1 MIFNFLSIFLKKKGK
16 NMQLTL
22 TPEIENILKIQ
33 ALNFG
38 ITPEMLVLDILAERF
53 SPITKTESEA
63 TKHESLADYLSDY
76 IGTVSSD
83 QHIPGGAHMS
93 EKCGKKFSEGLLMK
107 RQKGKL

>member
-1 MIFNFLSIFLKKKGK
+1 
-16 NMQLTL
+16 MQLTL

-38 ITPEMLVLDILAERF
+38 LTPEMLALDILAERF
-53 SPITKTESEA
+53 SPITKKESEA
-63 TKHESLADYLSDY
+63 TKHESLADYLSGY
-76 IGTVSSD
+76 IGTVSSE